1 MSSVYKMVKDF
12 KRKYGMTV
20 CTRLKSHSKIVEK
33 HLNPGEHVIYAFPAQ
48 KNDNPLDI
56 VTTCIVAL
64 TNQRILIGQKRVLWG
79 YFLTSITP
87 DLFNDLK
94 TNVGLI
100 WATIYIDTIKELV
113 PLSNIDKHAA
123 TEIETKIT
131 SFMME
136 EKKKYGL
143 REKAE

>member
-1 MSSVYKMVKDF
+1 MHSVYGLVKDF
-12 KRKYGMTV
+12 KRNYGMTV
-20 CTRLKSHSKIVEK
+20 CTRLKSHSAIIEK
-33 HLNPGEHVIYAFPAQ
+33 HLNPGEKVAYAFAAQ

-56 VTTCIVAL
+56 VTTCVVAI

-87 DLFNDLK
+87 DLFNDLQVK
-94 TNVGLI
+94 VGII
-100 WATIYIDTIKELV
+100 WAKIYIDTVKEV
-113 PLSNIDKHAA
+113 VVLSNIDKNAA

-136 EKKKYGL
+136 EKKRYVLK
-143 REKAE
+143 